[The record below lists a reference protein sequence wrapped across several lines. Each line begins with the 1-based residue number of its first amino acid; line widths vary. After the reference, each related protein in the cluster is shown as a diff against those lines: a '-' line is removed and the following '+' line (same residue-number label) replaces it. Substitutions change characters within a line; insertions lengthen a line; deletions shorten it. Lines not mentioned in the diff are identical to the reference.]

1 MKIGIERLEK
11 TGTPRLAEGDDPRFR
26 SWGWGIQATPSHAFI
41 HDAIDAQIRL
51 RPLDVAIEHEGR
63 QVTYRELDRLAR
75 RVSSQLAA
83 HRVGRGDVVGIFARR
98 GIPMVASILGV
109 LRLGAAYAPMDVGI
123 APMSMLQQAIDSTGM
138 RVAITTGD
146 GMSKVAALTGA
157 KILIYDLLED
167 PEDPED
173 PARNGFLPNAAGS
186 PDDSCFVLFTSGTT
200 GTPNAVAV
208 SHRNVC
214 NLLLTSPGNL
224 GICPGMRV
232 GQILAIGFDMAAWE
246 ILVSLSHGAT
256 LCIRGAD
263 IAACAAKVNAL
274 IATPSILARLRPE
287 DCPHIEVIALAG
299 EPCPQPLAE
308 RWAASCRFHIGCG
321 PTEVTIVNTLG
332 VYRCGDAQVNIGRPT
347 PNNTVYVLDNDL
359 RPCAIGETGEMWAGG
374 DCVSLGYVNNEI
386 LSQER
391 YRPDPFL
398 GGGRRMFRT
407 RDLGRWLPDG
417 SLEHL
422 GRVDDQVKVRGF
434 RVELDSVTALIES
447 TPGCLRATT
456 LKATDRDLVSFI
468 TPMSADTAAA
478 LARVNQRLPYYCV
491 PARIIA
497 LPELPITPRGKVDK
511 QVLMEL
517 AMKALAELSE
527 EPV

>member
-1 MKIGIERLEK
+1 MNIGTEQLEQPV
-11 TGTPRLAEGDDPRFR
+11 TTYVRAEDDPRFR
-26 SWGWGIQATPSHAFI
+26 SWGWGKDATPAHAFI
-41 HDAIDAQIRL
+41 HHAIDAQIGL
-51 RPLDVAIEHEGR
+51 RPMDAAIEHEDR
-63 QVTYRELDRLAR
+63 SVTYGELDRLAR
-75 RVSSQLAA
+75 RVSAQLEAQSI
-83 HRVGRGDVVGIFARR
+83 GSGDVVGIFARR
-98 GIPMVASILGV
+98 GIPLVASILGV
-109 LRLGAAYAPMDVGI
+109 LRVGAAYAPMDVGI
-123 APMSMLQQAIDSTGM
+123 MPTDMLQKAVDCTGM
-138 RVAITTGD
+138 RVVITTGD
-146 GMSKVAALTGA
+146 GMDKVSALSGA
-157 KILIYDLLED
+157 KVLIFDLLED
-167 PEDPED
+167 PIAKKHAPK
-173 PARNGFLPNAAGS
+173 ANVS

-224 GICPGMRV
+224 GIGPGMKV
-232 GQILAIGFDMAAWE
+232 GHILAIGFDMAAWE
-246 ILVSLSHGAT
+246 ILVCLAHGAT
-256 LCIRGAD
+256 LCIRGSD
-263 IAACAAKVNAL
+263 IAACASKVHAL

-287 DCPHIEVIALAG
+287 DCPHIGIVALAG

-308 RWAASCRFHIGCG
+308 QWASSCRFYLGCG

-332 VYRCGDAQVNIGRPT
+332 EYRRGDAQVTIGRPT
-347 PNNTVYVLDNDL
+347 PNNTVYVLDGEL

-417 SLEHL
+417 RLEHL

-447 TPGCLRATT
+447 IPGCLRATT

-468 TPMSADTAAA
+468 TPASADTAAA
-478 LARVNQRLPYYCV
+478 LARVKDRLPYYCV

-497 LPELPITPRGKVDK
+497 MDELPITSRGKVDK
-511 QVLMEL
+511 RILMDL
-517 AMKALAELSE
+517 ALQALSQDQK
-527 EPV
+527 EPA